1 MNEALRIS
9 RARRNVEFGMFINK
23 IVEHP
28 GKISKPVIR
37 QMKKYERQF
46 KASVNDRILGEMIQG
61 SLKVLAEVELYVKA
75 RNAGDEIGAKRHLD
89 ESVRLW
95 NENDIIANRISEEL
109 ENHGD

>member
-1 MNEALRIS
+1 MNDALRIS
-9 RARRNVEFGMFINK
+9 RAQRNVRFGMFINR

-37 QMKKYERQF
+37 QLAKYKRQF
-46 KASVNDRILGEMIQG
+46 EASVSDRILGEMIQG

-75 RNAGDEIGAKRHLD
+75 RNAGDELGAKRHLD

-95 NENDIIANRISEEL
+95 NENDIIATRIAEEL
-109 ENHGD
+109 S

>member
-9 RARRNVEFGMFINK
+9 RAQRNLEFGMLINR

-37 QMKKYERQF
+37 QLAKYKRQF
-46 KASVNDRILGEMIQG
+46 EASANDKVLGEVIRA

-75 RNAGDEIGAKRHLD
+75 RNAGDEIAEKRHLN
-89 ESVRLW
+89 ESIRLW
-95 NENDIIANRISEEL
+95 GESDLIANRIAEEL
-109 ENHGD
+109 S

>member
-9 RARRNVEFGMFINK
+9 RARRNVEFGMLINH

-37 QMKKYERQF
+37 QLAKYKRQF

-75 RNAGDEIGAKRHLD
+75 RNAGDKLGAKRYLD

-95 NENDIIANRISEEL
+95 NENDIIATRIAEEL
-109 ENHGD
+109 S